1 MEIWYIIV
9 ITALLSLLG
18 DSVWHWC
25 FHSASDLHMWGW
37 KSDRS
42 FCDVFFFSKNEKRRN
57 RAQNLQESMRIH
69 AYSNIEW
76 KLLFFLFP
84 WSDLLMR
91 VEIFMVGVE
100 NKLHKRMIRYTL
112 FWTQWFAR
120 SFWLEPLRFHPEVS
134 GCGQKSTLQE
144 HYDAG
149 HCTLVTVAPLKPS
162 EFMSSDFYSVAIGLS
177 TACWYWQ
184 FTTTPRNSSNNLYR
198 SFSRSFKRVY
208 EKLPRTTQKDR
219 DDLIRHY
226 ETRAMKQEHHT
237 GFEHRL
243 YGLLFQVAFC
253 NT

>member
-1 MEIWYIIV
+1 MFDTGASTLQV
-9 ITALLSLLG
+9 IFTCEAENLTA
-18 DSVWHWC
+18 V
-25 FHSASDLHMWGW
+25 FVT
-37 KSDRS
+37 
-42 FCDVFFFSKNEKRRN
+42 FFFFSPKNEKRRN

-120 SFWLEPLRFHPEVS
+120 SFWLEPLRPNPEVS

-149 HCTLVTVAPLKPS
+149 HCTLVTVATVAPLKPS
-162 EFMSSDFYSVAIGLS
+162 EFMSSDFFLGLFIQLPLDYQLHVGIDSSQQPQETVTIIYIDPFQDLSSVYMKNYQELA
-177 TACWYWQ
+177 
-184 FTTTPRNSSNNLYR
+184 R
-198 SFSRSFKRVY
+198 KRGM
-208 EKLPRTTQKDR
+208 
-219 DDLIRHY
+219 IW
-226 ETRAMKQEHHT
+226 
-237 GFEHRL
+237 
-243 YGLLFQVAFC
+243 
-253 NT
+253 